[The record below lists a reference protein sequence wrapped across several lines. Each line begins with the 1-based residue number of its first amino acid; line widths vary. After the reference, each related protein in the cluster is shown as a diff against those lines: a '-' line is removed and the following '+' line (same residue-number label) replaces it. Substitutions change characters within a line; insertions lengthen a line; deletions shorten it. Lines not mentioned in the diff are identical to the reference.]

1 MNCLAHVVLT
11 VHQLQLYFEIIP
23 PFGAV
28 RVYRFP
34 VFEKS
39 FCDELLE
46 ELEHFEQSSAP
57 KGRPNTMN
65 HYGVRHPLL
74 LDEILQTRAL

>member
-1 MNCLAHVVLT
+1 MAPGPDGPRVLVST
-11 VHQLQLYFEIIP
+11 HFIP
-23 PFGAV
+23 PSGAA

-46 ELEHFEQSSAP
+46 ELEHFERSPAP

-65 HYGVRHPLL
+65 HYGVTSP
-74 LDEILQTRAL
+74 